1 MSEHTK
7 KNITFPMNQI
17 GLYRPLLLNAAAAAV
32 VAWYHHF
39 EDMCVVTL
47 HAKQARE
54 TQSSAYCRYVL
65 LCAQHYGRVLQISSK
80 NV

>member
-17 GLYRPLLLNAAAAAV
+17 GLYRPLLLNAAAAAAAAAAV

-39 EDMCVVTL
+39 EDM
-47 HAKQARE
+47 
-54 TQSSAYCRYVL
+54 
-65 LCAQHYGRVLQISSK
+65 
-80 NV
+80 